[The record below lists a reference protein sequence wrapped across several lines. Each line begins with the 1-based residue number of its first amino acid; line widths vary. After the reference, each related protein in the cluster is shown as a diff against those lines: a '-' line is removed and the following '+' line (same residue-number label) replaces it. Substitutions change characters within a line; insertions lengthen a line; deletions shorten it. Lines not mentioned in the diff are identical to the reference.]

1 MPTPIGTAIEGE
13 LEEILKL
20 IPKVRDAIYSEGLNR
35 VVMNIYID
43 ERNDKQLTLKG
54 KMESLENKLGGNV

>member
-1 MPTPIGTAIEGE
+1 
-13 LEEILKL
+13 
-20 IPKVRDAIYSEGLNR
+20 
-35 VVMNIYID
+35 MNVYID